1 MRTIRSWCAEIC
13 QPLVAFVFL
22 RTVSQSVRPK
32 TAVKTPLLLIPLLI
46 SSLAV
51 AGISGIGF
59 VYQPLTPMGTDQEA
73 EIIIARI
80 PVIADSV
87 PESTI
92 GYVSAP
98 NKLLQLGS
106 AAVEDSNLLSC
117 LNITVSAEWVSPKE
131 YSATLDLSRMK
142 PTEDFGV
149 TEEAVVKAAVQC
161 IRKTIDE
168 IGGPYLWK
176 VRIVASGAAPSK
188 WAKFEFQHRAKS
200 PK

>member
-1 MRTIRSWCAEIC
+1 MK
-13 QPLVAFVFL
+13 P
-22 RTVSQSVRPK
+22 
-32 TAVKTPLLLIPLLI
+32 PLLLVPLLI
-46 SSLAV
+46 SSLAL
-51 AGISGIGF
+51 AGISGLGF
-59 VYQPLTPMGTDQEA
+59 VYQPLTPLGTDQEA
-73 EIIIARI
+73 GIIIAKV

-98 NKLLQLGS
+98 NKLLQREPTI
-106 AAVEDSNLLSC
+106 AEDSNLLSC
-117 LNITVSAEWVSPKE
+117 LNISVSAEWVSEKE

-142 PTEDFGV
+142 PTEEFGV

-176 VRIVASGAAPSK
+176 VRIVASETAPSK
-188 WAKFEFQHRAKS
+188 WAKYEFAHRAKS

>member
-1 MRTIRSWCAEIC
+1 MKKA
-13 QPLVAFVFL
+13 
-22 RTVSQSVRPK
+22 
-32 TAVKTPLLLIPLLI
+32 PLLLIQLLI

-51 AGISGIGF
+51 AGTSGIGF
-59 VYQPLTPMGTDQEA
+59 VYQPLTPLGTDQENG
-73 EIIIARI
+73 IIIARI

-87 PESTI
+87 PESALR
-92 GYVSAP
+92 YVSAP

-117 LNITVSAEWVSPKE
+117 LNISVSAEWVSQKE
-131 YSATLDLSRMK
+131 YSAILDLSRMK
-142 PTEDFGV
+142 PTEEFDV

-168 IGGPYLWK
+168 IGGPALWK
-176 VRIVASGAAPSK
+176 VRIVASEAAPSK
-188 WAKFEFQHRAKS
+188 WAKYEFQHRPKS

>member
-1 MRTIRSWCAEIC
+1 MKA
-13 QPLVAFVFL
+13 L
-22 RTVSQSVRPK
+22 
-32 TAVKTPLLLIPLLI
+32 LLLISLLT

-59 VYQPLTPMGTDQEA
+59 VYQPLTPWGTDQEA
-73 EIIIARI
+73 EIIIAKVPI
-80 PVIADSV
+80 IADSV

-92 GYVSAP
+92 QFVSAP
-98 NKLLQLGS
+98 HKLLQREP
-106 AAVEDSNLLSC
+106 AVAEDSNLLSS
-117 LNITVSAEWVSPKE
+117 LNISVSAEWVSEKE

-142 PTEDFGV
+142 PAEDFGV

-176 VRIVASGAAPSK
+176 VRIVGSATAPSK

>member
-1 MRTIRSWCAEIC
+1 MKA
-13 QPLVAFVFL
+13 PLF
-22 RTVSQSVRPK
+22 
-32 TAVKTPLLLIPLLI
+32 LIPLLI

-51 AGISGIGF
+51 AGTSGIGF
-59 VYQPLTPMGTDQEA
+59 VYQPLTPLGTDQEA
-73 EIIIARI
+73 GIIIAKV

-98 NKLLQLGS
+98 NKLLQREPTI
-106 AAVEDSNLLSC
+106 AEDSNLLSC
-117 LNITVSAEWVSPKE
+117 LNISVSAEWVSEKE

-142 PTEDFGV
+142 PTEGFGV

-168 IGGPYLWK
+168 IGGPSLWK
-176 VRIVASGAAPSK
+176 VRIVASEAAPSK
-188 WAKFEFQHRAKS
+188 WAKYEFQHRTKS